1 MTGEAVASAAAASA
15 MARLPADF
23 EEGEPRQ
30 VGQFCIVIL
39 FMGHICA
46 LLSQFLGLTMLG
58 QRGCTHC
65 KNMMA

>member
-23 EEGEPRQ
+23 EEVEPRQ

-39 FMGHICA
+39 FMGHICSGPDHVGPKGVHP
-46 LLSQFLGLTMLG
+46 L
-58 QRGCTHC
+58 
-65 KNMMA
+65 